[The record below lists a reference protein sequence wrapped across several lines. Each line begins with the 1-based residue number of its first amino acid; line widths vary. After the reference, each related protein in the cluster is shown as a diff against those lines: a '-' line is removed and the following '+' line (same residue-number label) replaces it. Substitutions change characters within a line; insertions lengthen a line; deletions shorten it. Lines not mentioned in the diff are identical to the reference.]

1 MTNRRF
7 PHTLISSS
15 INEQRSRALL
25 DAFEAMAAAFD
36 FSVLMQRDSAE
47 ISTEALP
54 LAIHDRSL
62 EEFIGEDGLP
72 EEAVRRLIDQVWR
85 LHEEKGTDDGVALGL
100 SLIGIRPHFEHWW
113 QQEPVG
119 PHDTHN
125 LTVYANE
132 HLFEDE
138 AVLLNEKVQR
148 AALTM
153 VDATKRWSQDT
164 NFELGAEFESTLNL
178 GLAGR
183 SNASTQSMGAIL
195 LPEAGATLCAGTMA
209 RGVAFVEKTAEPVL
223 PQMGTDL
230 GCATTAHGHSF
241 LSLHGELLT

>member
-1 MTNRRF
+1 MTDRRF

-15 INEQRSRALL
+15 INEQRSRAFL
-25 DAFEAMAAAFD
+25 DAFEAMAAEFD
-36 FSVLMQRDSAE
+36 FSVLMQRDSSE

-62 EEFIGEDGLP
+62 EKFIGEDGLP
-72 EEAVRRLIDQVWR
+72 EEAVRRLIDQVWE

-113 QQEPVG
+113 QQEPEG

-178 GLAGR
+178 GIAGR
-183 SNASTQSMGAIL
+183 SNAYTQPTGAMV
-195 LPEAGATLCAGTMA
+195 LPETGATLSTGVMA
-209 RGVAFVEKTAEPVL
+209 RGIEFVTKTAEPVL
-223 PQMGTDL
+223 PQMGAVF
-230 GCATTAHGHSF
+230 GCGATVRGHSF
-241 LSLHGELLT
+241 LSLHGELLI

>member
-1 MTNRRF
+1 MSERRF

-15 INEQRSRALL
+15 INEERSRAFL
-25 DAFEAMAAAFD
+25 DALEAMVAEFD
-36 FSVLMQRDSAE
+36 FSVLMQRNSDE

-62 EEFIGEDGLP
+62 EEFIAEDGLP
-72 EEAVRRLIDQVWR
+72 EEAVRRLIDEVWK
-85 LHEEKGTDDGVALGL
+85 LHEDKGTDDGVALGL

-113 QQEPVG
+113 QQEPEG
-119 PHDTHN
+119 PHDTHK

-138 AVLLNEKVQR
+138 VVLLNEKVQR

-164 NFELGAEFESTLNL
+164 SFELGAEFESTLNL

-183 SNASTQSMGAIL
+183 SNAFAQPMGATV
-195 LPEAGATLCAGTMA
+195 LPECGTTLSAGTIA
-209 RGVAFVEKTAEPVL
+209 RGVAFLAQTAEPVL
-223 PQMGTDL
+223 PQMGAVA
-230 GCATTAHGHSF
+230 ATVAVARACSF
-241 LSLHGELLT
+241 ISIQGELLT